1 MKKITIFIFML
12 FSLCGGAS
20 DETVNQVEAT
30 STSITT
36 STTSTPSTTTST
48 SSTTTSTSS
57 TTTTLYT
64 RGEIDVK
71 FFDSNAEGFI
81 AGERIQIAI
90 KSSGRNAILSNVEG
104 IVGGNFKINIS
115 VSESGIISGTVNNV
129 RLEIDLFS
137 SFGNI
142 QGNAGFIPVGLE
154 HNSFF
159 GTLSNVGGQTVNLSL
174 NENGVTGFGSIYSL
188 IVAIAINY
196 FF

>member
-1 MKKITIFIFML
+1 MKKITILIFML
-12 FSLCGGAS
+12 FSFCGGAS
-20 DETVNQVEAT
+20 EETVDQAETT
-30 STSITT
+30 SSSITT
-36 STTSTPSTTTST
+36 STTST